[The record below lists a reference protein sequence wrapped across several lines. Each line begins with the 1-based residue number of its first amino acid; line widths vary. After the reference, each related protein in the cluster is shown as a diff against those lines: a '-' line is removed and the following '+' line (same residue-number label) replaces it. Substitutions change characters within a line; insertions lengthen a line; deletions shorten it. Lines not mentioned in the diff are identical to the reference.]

1 MHEIPPKIVYC
12 FVHPIFG
19 FWFLVTFGDE
29 VYKNT
34 KNLRNL
40 SLHFARQDGQ
50 DGKNG
55 KKITQ
60 LKLPKYQKP
69 KGKNMG

>member
-1 MHEIPPKIVYC
+1 MGDRKTKIWRIGIRIIWRDRCREQVS
-12 FVHPIFG
+12 
-19 FWFLVTFGDE
+19 
-29 VYKNT
+29 
-34 KNLRNL
+34 NLC
-40 SLHFARQDGQ
+40 LHFAKQDRQ

-69 KGKNMG
+69 EDKDMG